1 MVSRDRVHNRFLVT
15 RDALDWKNF
24 QESRDSVKRRL
35 SKAERKN
42 TSEEVQLH
50 KHNPNS
56 RGKIINRVIPY
67 KNQERLTY
75 SKDLT
80 TTANKFDRFFSSVG
94 RNATNA
100 SIRLAEEN
108 NITLPEPSPE
118 TIPLLPDE
126 LFRLRTVTCKDVNS
140 PCHFISPFDQVS
152 WFRQSKCSYNQR
164 LPSCHIRSYHRDYQ
178 LLHYYEHISNNMEDG
193 RSHTYPQ
200 RRRPLGS
207 S

>member
-1 MVSRDRVHNRFLVT
+1 M
-15 RDALDWKNF
+15 
-24 QESRDSVKRRL
+24 
-35 SKAERKN
+35 
-42 TSEEVQLH
+42 QLH

-56 RGKIINRVIPY
+56 LWKIINRVIPS

-80 TTANKFDRFFSSVG
+80 TTANRFDRFFSSVG
-94 RNATNA
+94 RNAANV
-100 SIRLAEEN
+100 SIRLAEDSD
-108 NITLPEPSPE
+108 ITLPEPSPE
-118 TIPLLPDE
+118 TVPLLPE
-126 LFRLRTVTCKDVNS
+126 LFRLRTVTREDVNS
-140 PCHFISPFDQVS
+140 PCHFISPVDQVS

>member
-1 MVSRDRVHNRFLVT
+1 MDTKLEIFNGALRSVLNTHAPTKTIQIRSRLCTFVTQEIKDLMVSRDRVHNRFLVT

-56 RGKIINRVIPY
+56 LGKIINRVIPY

-80 TTANKFDRFFSSVG
+80 TTANKFDRFFSLVG

-118 TIPLLPDE
+118 TVPLLPDE

-140 PCHFISPFDQVS
+140 PCHFISPVEQVS
-152 WFRQSKCSYNQR
+152 WFR
-164 LPSCHIRSYHRDYQ
+164 
-178 LLHYYEHISNNMEDG
+178 
-193 RSHTYPQ
+193 
-200 RRRPLGS
+200 
-207 S
+207 

>member
-1 MVSRDRVHNRFLVT
+1 MKTIQIRSRLCTCVTQEIKDLMVSRDRVHNRFLVT

-50 KHNPNS
+50 KHNANS
-56 RGKIINRVIPY
+56 LGKIINRVIPY

-94 RNATNA
+94 RNAANV
-100 SIRLAEEN
+100 SIRLAEDSN
-108 NITLPEPSPE
+108 KTLPVPSPE
-118 TIPLLPDE
+118 TVPLLPDE
-126 LFRLRTVTCKDVNS
+126 LFRLRTVTCEDVNS
-140 PCHFISPFDQVS
+140 PCHFISPVEQVS
-152 WFRQSKCSYNQR
+152 WFR
-164 LPSCHIRSYHRDYQ
+164 
-178 LLHYYEHISNNMEDG
+178 
-193 RSHTYPQ
+193 
-200 RRRPLGS
+200 
-207 S
+207 

>member
-1 MVSRDRVHNRFLVT
+1 M
-15 RDALDWKNF
+15 
-24 QESRDSVKRRL
+24 
-35 SKAERKN
+35 
-42 TSEEVQLH
+42 QLH

-56 RGKIINRVIPY
+56 LWKIINRVIPS
-67 KNQERLTY
+67 KNQERLTF

-94 RNATNA
+94 RNANA
-100 SIRLAEEN
+100 SIHLAEDK
-108 NITLPEPSPE
+108 NITLPEPTRE
-118 TIPLLPDE
+118 TVPLLPDE
-126 LFRLRTVTCKDVNS
+126 LFRLRTVTREDVNS
-140 PCHFISPFDQVS
+140 PCHFISPVDQVS

-164 LPSCHIRSYHRDYQ
+164 LPSCHIRLYHRDYQ

>member
-56 RGKIINRVIPY
+56 LGKIINRVIPY

-118 TIPLLPDE
+118 TVPLIPDE
-126 LFRLRTVTCKDVNS
+126 LFRLRTPPVRMWTRRVILS
-140 PCHFISPFDQVS
+140 
-152 WFRQSKCSYNQR
+152 
-164 LPSCHIRSYHRDYQ
+164 LPSIKSPGSDRVSARIIKDCLPVILGPITEIINCSIITNTFPTTWKTAEVMPI
-178 LLHYYEHISNNMEDG
+178 LKDG
-193 RSHTYPQ
+193 DH
-200 RRRPLGS
+200 
-207 S
+207 